1 MIRSRSARSG
11 TPLGWEHLPAPDLR
25 GRTVVMTGASDGLGR
40 EAALQL
46 ALWGAD
52 LVLAVRAG
60 PRARSSA
67 PASRRRRGDPG
78 RCAWSTWTSTISPPS
93 ARSPRPSA
101 ARPPGPGS
109 TC

>member
-11 TPLGWEHLPAPDLR
+11 TPLGWEHSPAPDPR

-52 LVLAVRAG
+52 LAYCVVRSRAKGEIVRSRVTAETRRPGAVRLVDLELDALSSV
-60 PRARSSA
+60 RAVS
-67 PASRRRRGDPG
+67 
-78 RCAWSTWTSTISPPS
+78 
-93 ARSPRPSA
+93 
-101 ARPPGPGS
+101 
-109 TC
+109 